1 MKVFDNLAAM
11 LAVLTEGACAP
22 TRLALSEFGMDG
34 PGATEQASFTAL
46 FGYPLY
52 LIEEVEELRF
62 VLSFEE
68 IDGCRRSLADDSSGA
83 FDVAE
88 WVDDGRFA
96 RFVTIESG
104 EGGPQYLVP
113 RAVAD
118 RQQSVAESIKLFECA
133 LE

>member
-11 LAVLTEGACAP
+11 LAVLPEGACAP
-22 TRLALSEFGMDG
+22 TRSALSEFGMDG
-34 PGATEQASFTAL
+34 SEATEQVSFTAI

-62 VLSFEE
+62 VRSFDEM
-68 IDGCRRSLADDSSGA
+68 DGRRRSLADDSSAA

-88 WVDDGRFA
+88 WIDDGRFA

-113 RAVAD
+113 RAVAYS
-118 RQQSVAESIKLFECA
+118 RHSVAESIKLFECA
-133 LE
+133 LD